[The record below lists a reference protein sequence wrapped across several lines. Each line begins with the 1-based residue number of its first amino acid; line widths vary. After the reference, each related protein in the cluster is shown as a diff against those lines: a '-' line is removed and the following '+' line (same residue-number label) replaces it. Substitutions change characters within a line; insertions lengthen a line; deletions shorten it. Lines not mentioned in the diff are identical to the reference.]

1 MVIDII
7 CLLFAAYG
15 FYLGFSK
22 GIIKTVFTLI
32 SIVFGLIAAAK
43 FGPPVT
49 DFLESTLNYHHG
61 LMFIVGML
69 VAFGIVWLLIRILA
83 NSLEGILESGNVNII
98 NQAIGGGVMALLLV
112 SLFSVLV
119 LFGDKAHIIDKQT
132 KTESITYGFLEVMP
146 EKMIA
151 GSKKLKPVFEDF
163 WEYSINFMDR
173 LEKSNVDRESN
184 DTIFDIDEDE

>member
-43 FGPPVT
+43 FGPTVT
-49 DFLESTLNYHHG
+49 DFLQSTLNYYHG
-61 LMFIVGML
+61 LMFLVGML

-119 LFGDKAHIIDKQT
+119 LFGDKARIIDKQT
-132 KTESITYGFLEVMP
+132 KVESITYNFLEAMP
-146 EKMIA
+146 ERMIA